1 MLHVEGKVV
10 ILTGAS
16 SGIGE
21 ATAKEL
27 AAKGAKVI
35 LAARREERLKELQ
48 SNIEIQGGTAVYKV
62 TNVASQEEIEELARF
77 AIDTYGQIDV

>member
-35 LAARREERLKELQ
+35 LGQDVRNVERTSVKH
-48 SNIEIQGGTAVYKV
+48 
-62 TNVASQEEIEELARF
+62 
-77 AIDTYGQIDV
+77 